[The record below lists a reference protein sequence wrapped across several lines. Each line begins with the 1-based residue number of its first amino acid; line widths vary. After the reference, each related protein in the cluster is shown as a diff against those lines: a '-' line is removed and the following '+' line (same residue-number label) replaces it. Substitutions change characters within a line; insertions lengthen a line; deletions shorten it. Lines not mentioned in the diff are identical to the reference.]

1 MTRNGFRGWK
11 VGKNTFSVLEQPL
24 DILLRGVVIPLPV
37 FVVGPIRKK
46 VAKLF
51 CFSLFTKKG
60 KEIWATS
67 RQGDLHSQIFKPTT
81 TTLRQVTMRGEEPGE
96 ELSPLTFR

>member
-11 VGKNTFSVLEQPL
+11 VGKNTFSVLKQPL
-24 DILLRGVVIPLPV
+24 DILLRDVVISLPV
-37 FVVGPIRKK
+37 FVV
-46 VAKLF
+46 VDELF

-60 KEIWATS
+60 KEILATS
-67 RQGDLHSQIFKPTT
+67 RQGNLHSQILKPIT
-81 TTLRQVTMRGEEPGE
+81 TTLRQVTMRGEEPEE